1 MLALG
6 SAVLDIELPPN
17 SIFGN
22 WRRHK
27 KSRGVSPSLAVV
39 REFVWLRRLPGA
51 SPLGLP
57 CIVAY
62 LLLRG
67 SWGIFL
73 SKVHPFLQ
81 VRVGDVEH
89 LHVGV
94 HRLLH
99 HLLQRLL
106 LLLGLLLEG
115 LLLLVGL
122 LHPLL
127 GELLEGLL
135 LLLGLPGGVGAGGA
149 EELHV
154 GVHELL
160 DHLLGV
166 VLLLLDL
173 LGELLHLAKPFPSP
187 FRCLHSPVCVLAHRL
202 LHTRLFLY
210 IVVRTRFRLRGIR
223 WRFVNR
229 YGGATSL
236 HPPLFWSPPIPSSE
250 IFSTTSTRSLTSPY
264 PIVLRP

>member
-1 MLALG
+1 MR
-6 SAVLDIELPPN
+6 VL
-17 SIFGN
+17 
-22 WRRHK
+22 
-27 KSRGVSPSLAVV
+27 
-39 REFVWLRRLPGA
+39 LRRLLGA
-51 SPLGLP
+51 FSILVFLRIFSPTSF
-57 CIVAY
+57 
-62 LLLRG
+62 LRG
-67 SWGIFL
+67 SWRVLL
-73 SKVHPFLQ
+73 SKAHPFLQ

-99 HLLQRLL
+99 HLLERLL
-106 LLLGLLLEG
+106 
-115 LLLLVGL
+115 
-122 LHPLL
+122 LL

-135 LLLGLPGGVGAGGA
+135 LLVGLPGRVGAGGA

-250 IFSTTSTRSLTSPY
+250 IFSTTSTRSLTSLY